1 MRSNTS
7 WCGSRSGRG
16 RPWSAA
22 RVCRRHNPGSSIN
35 LCIGYLGWPGV
46 RPGGRVSF
54 LASPRKET
62 KRRRPRCHALRVPLR
77 FSKIVAAAASIGKAN
92 QVPFRET
99 RPAGSDSPRRNPTIF
114 CDARRGKGRR
124 VVLLYCICS
133 TNICKNTPIPFK
145 AAECVEGD
153 KFACKV
159 GSRPNEG
166 SAERR
171 PPGGCFLWLL
181 SLQKQR
187 K

>member
-1 MRSNTS
+1 MA
-7 WCGSRSGRG
+7 WVLFVPGL
-16 RPWSAA
+16 A
-22 RVCRRHNPGSSIN
+22 GSS
-35 LCIGYLGWPGV
+35 L
-46 RPGGRVSF
+46 RQVSF
-54 LASPRKET
+54 FSCFAKNKKPKEGDPAAT
-62 KRRRPRCHALRVPLR
+62 PCG

-171 PPGGCFLWLL
+171 PPGGCFLWIL
-181 SLQKQR
+181 SLQTQR
-187 K
+187 KYHAKPGGTGA

>member
-1 MRSNTS
+1 MLFVP
-7 WCGSRSGRG
+7 GL
-16 RPWSAA
+16 A
-22 RVCRRHNPGSSIN
+22 GSS
-35 LCIGYLGWPGV
+35 P
-46 RPGGRVSF
+46 RQVSF
-54 LASPRKET
+54 FSCFAKKRNQKKATPLPR
-62 KRRRPRCHALRVPLR
+62 PAGALC

-171 PPGGCFLWLL
+171 PPGGCFLWIL
-181 SLQKQR
+181 SLQTQR
-187 K
+187 KYHAKPGGTGA